1 MDPIAPATPTKQGTP
16 IRTAV
21 SKRASAVFLLVPL
34 YTGLTACSETKT
46 EAQADSSAEAALE
59 TNRTSR
65 EIFDGF
71 MAASDAAIKASGAPE
86 GWTFLNGAPWSSTYV
101 EPIVPGSCRPGEDS
115 TGPWQLA
122 QQLFGP
128 PSDDPERDREQMRR
142 YFEDEGM
149 TIIAEFEPEPGAPPQ
164 ATWTVTAEGKDGAV
178 IKFWANA
185 LGRTLKV
192 TSECSTHPS
201 MQEEVSPATP

>member
-1 MDPIAPATPTKQGTP
+1 MSVHPRGNGRPGRAALTPFRIIGL
-16 IRTAV
+16 AM
-21 SKRASAVFLLVPL
+21 AFLLLP
-34 YTGLTACSETKT
+34 TGLTACTDGTTKMG
-46 EAQADSSAEAALE
+46 AQADSSTEAALE

-71 MAASDAAIKASGAPE
+71 MAASDAAIKATGAPD
-86 GWTFLNGAPWSSTYV
+86 GWTFLNGAPWSSTYE

-149 TIIAEFEPEPGAPPQ
+149 TIIAAFEPEPGDPPQ

-178 IKFWANA
+178 IKFWANS

-201 MQEEVSPATP
+201 MQEEVSPAAP